1 MTDAYP
7 PIPRRKR
14 GRENITII
22 IFKGETNR
30 LRRQNKIRS
39 VCPRMRISLCVVTAL
54 GSREERM
61 VDMMMNQLWSPCQEI
76 KLMEGGGGGG
86 KGGR

>member
-1 MTDAYP
+1 MPTHPFPDE
-7 PIPRRKR
+7 RG

-22 IFKGETNR
+22 IFKGKTNR

-76 KLMEGGGGGG
+76 KLMEGGGGG